1 MSGYRV
7 ADHVK
12 GKNIREEDF
21 FACKGRDVRDK
32 ARKGNTRTGRK
43 PKKFVSLNS
52 NVALGLFVVSRSRR
66 NCIVVSDV
74 VGLQIEGV
82 LNTTN
87 ERKCDG
93 DVWSAR

>member
-1 MSGYRV
+1 MPVYRV

-32 ARKGNTRTGRK
+32 AGKGNTHTGLK
-43 PKKFVSLNS
+43 PKKFVSLNR

-82 LNTTN
+82 FNTTN
-87 ERKCDG
+87 ERKCNG
-93 DVWSAR
+93 DIWSAR